1 MKLLLELYPGDF
13 WALLTA
19 NVLLQIAVVVLLAC
33 VLVVGIA
40 RRAPAT
46 RHAIWLC
53 ALVCVVCSPILA
65 FTLNGLGI
73 TLIPVRLL
81 LEVKSDAPIAAVD
94 RETSVATARAVPSRA
109 APETS
114 DLQRSFHSEA
124 SEPKGQATN
133 GNSAQTPIPPAS
145 LLASTLFSSS
155 RARQL
160 STGDRLRA
168 LGGGQ
173 VAVWGMGVIVVL
185 IRLSRG
191 WWMLAQLAQ
200 ETSPI
205 DNPAVNRV
213 LGGICRTQTAGRI
226 STAA

>member
-73 TLIPVRLL
+73 TLIPVR
-81 LEVKSDAPIAAVD
+81 
-94 RETSVATARAVPSRA
+94 
-109 APETS
+109 
-114 DLQRSFHSEA
+114 
-124 SEPKGQATN
+124 
-133 GNSAQTPIPPAS
+133 PAS
-145 LLASTLFSSS
+145 RSEVGRADHGSGSRDLRCHGPRSPQPGGARDLGPATLVS
-155 RARQL
+155 
-160 STGDRLRA
+160 LR
-168 LGGGQ
+168 
-173 VAVWGMGVIVVL
+173 
-185 IRLSRG
+185 SK
-191 WWMLAQLAQ
+191 
-200 ETSPI
+200 
-205 DNPAVNRV
+205 
-213 LGGICRTQTAGRI
+213 
-226 STAA
+226 